1 MALSLNRVDN
11 FAMSFD
17 TVMVGELQL
26 PGEQT
31 ERWLSAEVCSIDVPW
46 LVFLGGTRL
55 LHSTPEALLT
65 SVTETLVPPHELCE
79 MTFAEGRLTVHAR
92 VSKDIFFELIEPL
105 AMIYASAA
113 RVGAGG
119 TLTVSGHHSLPF
131 GYRIHAGWGRAKLKA
146 LSPKELEAFAHS
158 QPGQRVEEKLRQ
170 RLDTLLE
177 RPVRLASSEL
187 LFAAR

>member
-1 MALSLNRVDN
+1 
-11 FAMSFD
+11 MSFD

-26 PGEQT
+26 PQEQT
-31 ERWLSAEVCSIDVPW
+31 ERWLSSQVCSIDVPW
-46 LVFLGGTRL
+46 LVFLGGSRL
-55 LHSTPEALLT
+55 VTSTPEALMT
-65 SVTETLVPPHELCE
+65 AVSETAVAPHELNDFE
-79 MTFAEGRLTVHAR
+79 FSSGRLTVHAR

-105 AMIYASAA
+105 AMLYASAA

-146 LSPKELEAFAHS
+146 LSTDQLEAFAQS
-158 QPGQRVEEKLRQ
+158 RPGLRVEEKLRH
-170 RLDTLLE
+170 RMDMMLE
-177 RPVRLASSEL
+177 RPVQLASSEL